1 MISDLNAKK
10 VSWHDQLLDDIYQTL
25 KSSENGLSSKEVTE
39 RNELP
44 RGSGFCQ
51 RRS

>member
-1 MISDLNAKK
+1 MINF
-10 VSWHDQLLDDIYQTL
+10 LDDIYETL
-25 KSSENGLSSKEVTE
+25 KNSENGLSSKEVTE

-51 RRS
+51 RRSRVNFKHVHIQFR